1 MKEKKCKVCSLFD
14 ERKFSD
20 EIRFDIN
27 KLIKS
32 KEKLEV
38 LNKQTGF
45 NFTNKHYYK
54 VHHDT
59 CLLNFEI
66 PIEEQKIELG
76 ENIKNNKNSFNSSI
90 DINKIIQEYRD
101 MSIEDKEKS
110 HLKNIDEIKY
120 LVGYITNN
128 NLIND
133 CNYKGFIIKDNIN
146 SLKIIN
152 EIANDNINLD
162 FKLSFKGKNSQE
174 IFNNSFD
181 EFKQGKINLR
191 QMSDISKLTYI
202 MMKIENYTQDNK
214 IMSEQLS
221 IDESKAFAKEIEET
235 LNNLKELED
244 YNNYLEYKKNKNT

>member
-54 VHHDT
+54 VHNDT
-59 CLLNFEI
+59 CLLNFEL
-66 PIEEQKIELG
+66 PIEKQKVLLNQDI
-76 ENIKNNKNSFNSSI
+76 NKTENSFITSI
-90 DINKIIQEYRD
+90 DIKEIIEDYRN

-120 LVGYITNN
+120 LIGYITNY
-128 NLIND
+128 NLIHGN
-133 CNYKGFIIKDNIN
+133 NYKGFIIKEDIN

-152 EIANDNINLD
+152 DIVNNINEN
-162 FKLSFKGKNSQE
+162 FKLSFTGKNTQE
-174 IFNNSFD
+174 IFNNSF
-181 EFKQGKINLR
+181 ENFNQGKLNVKQIY
-191 QMSDISKLTYI
+191 DISKLVFI
-202 MMKIENYTQDNK
+202 RMKIEKYTQEDK
-214 IMSEQLS
+214 EV
-221 IDESKAFAKEIEET
+221 SKQMTIEETRAFAKELDLT
-235 LNNLKELED
+235 LQNLKELQE
-244 YNNYLEYKKNKNT
+244 YTEFLEYKKNKNV